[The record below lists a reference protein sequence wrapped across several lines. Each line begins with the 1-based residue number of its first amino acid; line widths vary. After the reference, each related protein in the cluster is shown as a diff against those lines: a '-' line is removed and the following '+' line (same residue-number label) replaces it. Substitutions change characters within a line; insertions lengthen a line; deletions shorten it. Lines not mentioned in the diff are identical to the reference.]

1 MIPKIHVYQNKLA
14 NPKFSFVAVI
24 IFTGSIFENLK
35 EKGISHFIEHL
46 IFKGSKYSTNLKNLN
61 NKLNH
66 NGMNVN
72 AATSNFFTYYYIS
85 TPNIY
90 IKEAIATLIQIV
102 CNPLFR
108 EEDINNERKVV
119 INELVEK
126 MNNPMSFAQQMS
138 LNIIYQKENPFVHP
152 IIGYIPILKKI
163 SQKDILQYYQ
173 KFYTPQNIVFFTS
186 TAKNKN
192 PIEKIWK
199 SQYKLYSGAPSAD
212 PSGAPPIQ
220 TSDLFKCLIPSFS
233 LYNPSK
239 TVNLSKNFPNNKSY
253 FVSMKYIVPEC
264 TIKEQIAFDI
274 FTNYLTG
281 GLSSLL
287 FIELRDKNQLIYSI
301 GSYADSGV
309 NILEFIIQFNCKKN
323 KKTLTECLENINK
336 EFKNFFKNGMP
347 IKEFKKFKNK
357 TIFNYIRTESA
368 GTKKM
373 YEIIGKYYNLFP
385 KYNYQKEIKSI
396 TNSFIHKTITE
407 KLNDKTT
414 KKYIIVV

>member
-24 IFTGSIFENLK
+24 VFTGSIFENQN

-72 AATSNFFTYYYIS
+72 AGTSNRFTYYYIS

-119 INELVEK
+119 INELLEA
-126 MNNPMSFAQQMS
+126 MNNPVSFAAHS
-138 LNIIYQKENPFVHP
+138 ALKIIYKEENPFFHP
-152 IIGYIPILKKI
+152 VIGYIKTLEKI
-163 SQKDILQYYQ
+163 TQKDILDYYQ
-173 KFYTPQNIVFFTS
+173 KFYIPQNTVFFTS
-186 TAKNKN
+186 TYKSKA
-192 PIEKIWK
+192 PIEKIWR
-199 SQYKLYSGAPSAD
+199 SQYKLFAGATSVCE
-212 PSGAPPIQ
+212 STQ
-220 TSDLFKCLIPSFS
+220 TSDIFKCLSPSLA

-239 TVNLSKNFPNNKSY
+239 TVNLSKNFPNNTSY
-253 FVSMKYIVPEC
+253 FVSIQYILPKC
-264 TIKEQIAFDI
+264 TVKEQIAFDI
-274 FTNYLTG
+274 FSNYLSG
-281 GLSSLL
+281 GMSSLL
-287 FIELRDKNQLIYSI
+287 FTELRDKKQLIYSI
-301 GSYADSGV
+301 GSYSASG
-309 NILEFIIQFNCKKN
+309 IDIQDFGIEFNCKKN
-323 KKTLTECLENINK
+323 KKILDSCLDNIDK
-336 EFKNFFKNGMP
+336 ELKNFFKNGMP
-347 IKEFKKFKNK
+347 TKEYKKFKNK
-357 TIFNYIRTESA
+357 TIFNFERSESS

-373 YEIIGKYYNLFP
+373 YEIISNYYELEP
-385 KYNYQKEIKSI
+385 KYNFKKIIKTI
-396 TNSFIHKTITE
+396 TNDFIHKTVTKKIG
-407 KLNDKTT
+407 DKFT

>member
-24 IFTGSIFENLK
+24 VFTGSIFENPK

-72 AATSNFFTYYYIS
+72 AGTSNRFTYYYIS

-119 INELVEK
+119 INEILEQ
-126 MNNPMSFAQQMS
+126 MNNPVSFAAHS
-138 LNIIYQKENPFVHP
+138 ALKILYKKENPFFHP
-152 IIGYIPILKKI
+152 ISGYIEILKKI
-163 SQKDILQYYQ
+163 TQKDIQDYYQ
-173 KFYTPQNIVFFTS
+173 KLYIPQNIVFFTS
-186 TAKNKN
+186 TYKQKDH
-192 PIEKIWK
+192 IEKIWR
-199 SQYKLYSGAPSAD
+199 SQYKLFAGA
-212 PSGAPPIQ
+212 
-220 TSDLFKCLIPSFS
+220 TSEGKPLLTSQLFKCLSPSMS

-239 TVNLSKNFPNNKSY
+239 TVNLSKNFPNNTSY
-253 FVSMKYIVPEC
+253 FVAIKYILPKC
-264 TIKEQIAFDI
+264 TVKEQIAFDI

-281 GLSSLL
+281 GMSSVL
-287 FIELRDKNQLIYSI
+287 FIELRDKKQLIYSI
-301 GSYADSGV
+301 GSYSASGV
-309 NILEFIIQFNCKKN
+309 DIQEFGIQFNCKKN
-323 KKTLTECLENINK
+323 NKILDSCLDNIDK
-336 EFKNFFKNGMP
+336 ELKNFFKNGMP
-347 IKEFKKFKNK
+347 TKEYQKFKNK
-357 TIFNYIRTESA
+357 TIFNFERSEST

-373 YEIIGKYYNLFP
+373 YEIISNYYELEP
-385 KYNYQKEIKSI
+385 KYNFRKEIKSI
-396 TNSFIHKTITE
+396 TNAFIHKTVTK
-407 KLNDKTT
+407 KLKDKIT

>member
-1 MIPKIHVYQNKLA
+1 MIPKIYVYQNKLA
-14 NPKFSFVAVI
+14 NPKFSFVAI
-24 IFTGSIFENLK
+24 IVFTGSIFENEK

-72 AATSNFFTYYYIS
+72 AATSNLFTYYYIS

-119 INELVEK
+119 INELIEK
-126 MNNPMSFAQQMS
+126 MNNPMSFAQQAS
-138 LNIIYQKENPFVHP
+138 LKIMYQKENPFYHP
-152 IIGYIPILKKI
+152 VIGYIEILKKI
-163 SQKDILQYYQ
+163 TQKDILQYYS
-173 KFYTPQNIVFFTS
+173 KFYSPQNMFFFTS

-199 SQYKLYSGAPSAD
+199 SQYKLFSGNIYSPSNS
-212 PSGAPPIQ
+212 PQIN
-220 TSDLFKCLIPSFS
+220 TSDQYKCLSLSLS

-239 TVNLSKNFPNNKSY
+239 TINISKNFPNNTSY
-253 FVSMKYIVPEC
+253 FVSIIYILPK
-264 TIKEQIAFDI
+264 TSIKEQISFDI

-301 GSYADSGV
+301 GSYSEYGN
-309 NILEFIIQFNCKKN
+309 NIQELTIQFNCKKN
-323 KKTLTECLENINK
+323 KNILNECLKNIDK
-336 EFKNFFKNGMP
+336 EFKKFFKLGMP
-347 IKEFKKFKNK
+347 LKEFKKFKNK
-357 TIFNYIRTESA
+357 TIFNDIRIKSS
-368 GTKKM
+368 GMNKM
-373 YEIIGKYYNLFP
+373 YEIINNYFHIQPNF
-385 KYNYQKEIKSI
+385 NYQKEIKSI
-396 TNSFIHKTITE
+396 TNSFVHKVITE
-407 KLNDKTT
+407 KLKDKNT

>member
-24 IFTGSIFENLK
+24 VFTGSIFENPK

-72 AATSNFFTYYYIS
+72 AGTSNLFTYYYIS

-119 INELVEK
+119 INELLEA
-126 MNNPMSFAQQMS
+126 MNNPVSFAAHS
-138 LNIIYQKENPFVHP
+138 ALKILYKKENSFSHP
-152 IIGYIPILKKI
+152 IIGYIKTLEKI
-163 SQKDILQYYQ
+163 TQKDILDYYH
-173 KFYTPQNIVFFTS
+173 KFYIPQNIVFFTS
-186 TAKNKN
+186 TYKSKA
-192 PIEKIWK
+192 PIEKIWR
-199 SQYKLYSGAPSAD
+199 SQYKLFAGTPSVCG
-212 PSGAPPIQ
+212 STQ
-220 TSDLFKCLIPSFS
+220 TSDIFKCLSPSLS

-239 TVNLSKNFPNNKSY
+239 TVNLSKNFPNNTSY
-253 FVSMKYIVPEC
+253 FVTIKYILPKC
-264 TIKEQIAFDI
+264 TVKEQIAFDI
-274 FTNYLTG
+274 FTNYLSG
-281 GLSSLL
+281 GMSSVL
-287 FIELRDKNQLIYSI
+287 FIELRDKKQLIYSI
-301 GSYADSGV
+301 GSYSDTGV
-309 NILEFIIQFNCKKN
+309 DIQEFGIQFNCKKN
-323 KKTLTECLENINK
+323 KKILDSCLDNIDK
-336 EFKNFFKNGMP
+336 ELKNFFKNGMP
-347 IKEFKKFKNK
+347 TKEYKKFKNK
-357 TIFNYIRTESA
+357 TIFNFERSESS

-373 YEIIGKYYNLFP
+373 YEIISNYYKLEP
-385 KYNYQKEIKSI
+385 KYNFHKEIKKI
-396 TNSFIHKTITE
+396 TNDFIHKTVTK
-407 KLNDKTT
+407 KLRDKST

>member
-14 NPKFSFVAVI
+14 NPKFSFVAII
-24 IFTGSIFENLK
+24 IFTGSIFENPK

-72 AATSNFFTYYYIS
+72 AATSNLFTYYYIS

-90 IKEAIATLIQIV
+90 IKEAISTLIQIV

-119 INELVEK
+119 INELLER
-126 MNNPMSFAQQMS
+126 MNNPVSFVSHAS
-138 LNIIYQKENPFVHP
+138 LKIVYKEDNPLSHP
-152 IIGYIPILKKI
+152 VIGYIEILKKI
-163 SQKDILQYYQ
+163 TQTDILDYYQ
-173 KFYTPQNIVFFTS
+173 KYYIPQNIVFFTS
-186 TAKNKN
+186 TYKPKES
-192 PIEKIWK
+192 IEKIWH
-199 SQYKLYSGAPSAD
+199 SQYKLFSGNQINAP
-212 PSGAPPIQ
+212 Q
-220 TSDLFKCLIPSFS
+220 MLTSDLFNCFKPLLS

-239 TVNLSKNFPNNKSY
+239 TVNLSKNFPSNTSY
-253 FVSMKYIVPEC
+253 FIAIKYILPKC
-264 TIKEQIAFDI
+264 TVKEQIAFDI

-287 FIELRDKNQLIYSI
+287 FTELRDKKQLIYSI
-301 GSYADSGV
+301 GSYSDFTV
-309 NILEFIIQFNCKKN
+309 DIQEFGIQFNCKKN
-323 KKTLTECLENINK
+323 KKILDECIKNIDK
-336 EFKNFFKNGMP
+336 EIKNFFKNGMP
-347 IKEFKKFKNK
+347 TKEYQKFKNK
-357 TIFNYIRTESA
+357 TIFNFARSESS

-373 YEIIGKYYNLFP
+373 FEIISNYYQLQP
-385 KYNYQKEIKSI
+385 KYNFHKEIKLI
-396 TNSFIHKTITE
+396 TNNFIHKTVTKKIR
-407 KLNDKTT
+407 DKTA

>member
-14 NPKFSFVAVI
+14 NPKFSFVAII
-24 IFTGSIFENLK
+24 IFTGSIFENPK

-72 AATSNFFTYYYIS
+72 AATSSFFTYYYIS

-119 INELVEK
+119 INELLEK
-126 MNNPMSFAQQMS
+126 MNNPMSFAQYAS
-138 LNIIYQKENPFVHP
+138 LKIIYQKENPFVHP
-152 IIGYIPILKKI
+152 IIGYIQNLKKI
-163 SQKDILQYYQ
+163 TQKDILEYYH

-186 TAKNKN
+186 TAKNKS

-199 SQYKLYSGAPSAD
+199 SQYKLYSGS

-220 TSDLFKCLIPSFS
+220 TSDLFKCLIPSLS

-239 TVNLSKNFPNNKSY
+239 TINLSKNFPNNKSY
-253 FVSMKYIVPEC
+253 FVSIKYLVPKC

-287 FIELRDKNQLIYSI
+287 FIEMRDKNQLIYSI
-301 GSYADSGV
+301 GSFSDSG
-309 NILEFIIQFNCKKN
+309 IDSQEFVIQFNCKKN
-323 KKTLTECLENINK
+323 KKTLTECIENINK

-357 TIFNYIRTESA
+357 TIFNYIRTESS
-368 GTKKM
+368 GSKKM

-385 KYNYQKEIKSI
+385 KYDYQKEIKSI

-407 KLNDKTT
+407 KLKNKAT
-414 KKYIIVV
+414 KKYTIMV

>member
-24 IFTGSIFENLK
+24 VFTGSIFENK
-35 EKGISHFIEHL
+35 NEKGISHFIEHL

-72 AATSNFFTYYYIS
+72 AGTSSRFTYYYIS

-119 INELVEK
+119 INEILEK
-126 MNNPMSFAQQMS
+126 MNNPVSFAANAA
-138 LNIIYQKENPFVHP
+138 LKILYKEENPFFHP
-152 IIGYIPILKKI
+152 ISGYIEILKKI
-163 SQKDILQYYQ
+163 TQKDILDYYQ
-173 KFYTPQNIVFFTS
+173 KFYIPQNIVFFTS
-186 TAKNKN
+186 TYKSKA
-192 PIEKIWK
+192 PIEKIWL
-199 SQYKLYSGAPSAD
+199 SQYKLFAGNTSEGKPLL
-212 PSGAPPIQ
+212 
-220 TSDLFKCLIPSFS
+220 TSDLFKCLSQSLS

-239 TVNLSKNFPNNKSY
+239 TVNFSKNFPNNTSY
-253 FVSMKYIVPEC
+253 FVSIKYIVPKC

-281 GLSSLL
+281 GLSALL
-287 FIELRDKNQLIYSI
+287 YIELRDKKQLIYSI
-301 GSYADSGV
+301 GSYSESGV
-309 NILEFIIQFNCKKN
+309 DIQEFGIQFNCKKN
-323 KKTLTECLENINK
+323 KKILDSCIDNINK
-336 EFKNFFKNGMP
+336 EIKNFFKNGIP
-347 IKEFKKFKNK
+347 TKEYQKFKNK
-357 TIFNYIRTESA
+357 TIFNYERSESS

-373 YEIIGKYYNLFP
+373 YEIIGNYYKIEP
-385 KYNYQKEIKSI
+385 KYNFRKEIKSI
-396 TNSFIHKTITE
+396 TNSFIHKTLTN
-407 KLNDKTT
+407 KLKDKFT

>member
-24 IFTGSIFENLK
+24 VFTGSIFENPK

-72 AATSNFFTYYYIS
+72 AATSNLFTYYYIS

-119 INELVEK
+119 INELLER
-126 MNNPMSFAQQMS
+126 MNNPVSFAAHAS
-138 LNIIYQKENPFVHP
+138 LKIIYKDDNPLCHP
-152 IIGYIPILKKI
+152 IIGYIQNLKKI
-163 SQKDILQYYQ
+163 TQKDIQDYYQ
-173 KFYTPQNIVFFTS
+173 KFYIPQNIVFFTS
-186 TAKNKN
+186 TYRSKT
-192 PIEKIWK
+192 PIEKIWQ
-199 SQYKLYSGAPSAD
+199 SQYKLFTGSFHNETPWLTAE
-212 PSGAPPIQ
+212 
-220 TSDLFKCLIPSFS
+220 LFKCLTPSLS

-239 TVNLSKNFPNNKSY
+239 TVNLSKNFPNNTSY
-253 FVSMKYIVPEC
+253 FVCIKYILPKC
-264 TIKEQIAFDI
+264 TVKEQIAFDI

-287 FIELRDKNQLIYSI
+287 FTELRDKKQLIYSI
-301 GSYADSGV
+301 GSYSDSGV
-309 NILEFIIQFNCKKN
+309 DIQEFGIQFNCKKN
-323 KKTLTECLENINK
+323 KKILDSCLDNINK
-336 EFKNFFKNGMP
+336 ELKNFFKNGIP
-347 IKEFKKFKNK
+347 TKEYQKFKNK
-357 TIFNYIRTESA
+357 TIFNFERSESS

-373 YEIIGKYYNLFP
+373 YEIISNYYELEP
-385 KYNYQKEIKSI
+385 KYNFRKEIKSI
-396 TNSFIHKTITE
+396 TNTFIHKTVTN
-407 KLNDKTT
+407 KLRDKFT

>member
-24 IFTGSIFENLK
+24 VFTGSIFENTK

-72 AATSNFFTYYYIS
+72 AATSNLFTYYYIS

-108 EEDINNERKVV
+108 EEDISNERKVV
-119 INELVEK
+119 INELLER
-126 MNNPMSFAQQMS
+126 MNNPVSFAAHSS
-138 LNIIYQKENPFVHP
+138 LKIIYKEDNPLSHP
-152 IIGYIPILKKI
+152 IIGYIENLKKI
-163 SQKDILQYYQ
+163 TQKDIQDYYQ
-173 KFYTPQNIVFFTS
+173 KYYIPQNIVFFTS
-186 TAKNKN
+186 TYKSKAS
-192 PIEKIWK
+192 IEKIWW
-199 SQYKLYSGAPSAD
+199 SQYKLFAGATHQ
-212 PSGAPPIQ
+212 GPPWL
-220 TSDLFKCLIPSFS
+220 TSDLFKCLSPSLA

-239 TVNLSKNFPNNKSY
+239 TVNLSKNFPNNTSY
-253 FVSMKYIVPEC
+253 FVSIRNILPKC

-287 FIELRDKNQLIYSI
+287 FTELRNKKQLIYSI
-301 GSYADSGV
+301 GSYTDSGV
-309 NILEFIIQFNCKKN
+309 DIQEFGINFNCKKN
-323 KKTLTECLENINK
+323 KKILNSCLDNIDK
-336 EFKNFFKNGMP
+336 ELKNFFKNGMP
-347 IKEFKKFKNK
+347 TKEYQKFKNK
-357 TIFNYIRTESA
+357 TIFNFERSESS

-373 YEIIGKYYNLFP
+373 YEIIGKYYSLQP
-385 KYNYQKEIKSI
+385 KYNFRKEIKSM
-396 TNSFIHKTITE
+396 TNAFIHKTVTN
-407 KLNDKTT
+407 KLRDKTT